1 MIYTQ
6 DKWSV
11 GHFVQNDAPMI
22 VRARETLPTKADRET
37 HGHLVLIKWPY
48 TAGVNGMPNA
58 DDAKRMQELER
69 TLEANIE
76 AHEVG
81 IHALSLTGNGSR
93 EWRYYTHDPQ
103 KFMEALNRGLQGQE
117 KFPIDLELLQDTEWL
132 ALAEF
137 IGYQT

>member
-6 DKWSV
+6 DQWSV
-11 GHFVQNDAPMI
+11 GHFVQNDAPML
-22 VRARETLPTKADRET
+22 VRARGTLPSKADREAY
-37 HGHLVLIKWPY
+37 GHLILIKWPY

-58 DDAKRMQELER
+58 DDAERMQELEL

-76 AHEVG
+76 AQEVG

-93 EWRYYTHDPQ
+93 EWRYYAHDTQ
-103 KFMEALNRGLQGQE
+103 EFMAALNRGLQGQE
-117 KFPIDLELLQDTEWL
+117 KFPIDLELLHDPEWI

-137 IGYQT
+137 IGNQT